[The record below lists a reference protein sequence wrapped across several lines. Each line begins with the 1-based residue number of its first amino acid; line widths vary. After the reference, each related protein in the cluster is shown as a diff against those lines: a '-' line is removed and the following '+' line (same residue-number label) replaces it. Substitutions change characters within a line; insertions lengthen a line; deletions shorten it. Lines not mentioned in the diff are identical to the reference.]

1 MKMIL
6 RRIVTLSCLNCACR
20 ERGQPYLLY
29 IALAHMHVPLSP
41 RFPPDSSATGVRPDE
56 VYAASLREM
65 DDLVGA
71 VKSASDDADKNDTLV
86 WFTG

>member
-1 MKMIL
+1 
-6 RRIVTLSCLNCACR
+6 
-20 ERGQPYLLY
+20 
-29 IALAHMHVPLSP
+29 MHVPLSP
-41 RFPPDSSATGVRPDE
+41 HLPPDFSATGVRPDE

-71 VKSASDDADKNDTLV
+71 VKSASDDADKNNTLV